1 MCGIAGIVDLKAR
14 PGVQKEVLQAMAD
27 TLIHRGPD
35 DSGFH
40 VEETWGL
47 AFRRLSIID
56 LTTGN
61 QPHYNEDRTLVSVC
75 NGEIYNYRELK
86 QALVAK
92 GHRFRTNCDVEI
104 LVHLY
109 EEYGAADISTGL
121 NRLNGQFS
129 LAIYDKKDQ
138 SLLLARDP
146 VGITPL
152 FYTEVDG
159 SFIFAS
165 EIKAILKHPSV
176 RRAVDPAGL
185 DQVFT
190 FPGIVS
196 PTTMFRGI
204 QSLKPG
210 HYVLVRKGKV
220 EIREYW
226 DLVYPR
232 EEERGESQPESFYV
246 ERLNEL
252 LRQAVRYRL
261 NADVPVGFYLSGGL
275 DSSLIAS
282 IINDVYPGEKW
293 HSFSIGF
300 HQADID
306 ERKYQRMVASRVNS
320 LHHEILFDWP
330 DILNRI
336 KTAVYHAESPLKE
349 SYDTCSL
356 ALSEMVRNQGMK
368 VILTGEG
375 SDELFGGYVGYRFD
389 MLHRDGADELDD
401 VETQIEKEIRR
412 RLWGDSRFLYE
423 RNFFEFRETREAIYS
438 TALGS
443 MLDDFCAEGRP
454 LVDVSKMNG
463 RHPLH
468 KRSYVDFKLRL
479 SDHLLSDHGD
489 RVSLANSVEAR
500 YPFLDKEVIEF
511 ARTLPVEFLL
521 KDAAEKYIVRKT
533 AGRYLPGAVVNRQ
546 KFGFVA
552 PGSPYLLKQDVQW
565 VKDLLSYDK
574 IRREGYF
581 NPDTIERLKKTYLD
595 DRFTVNQTFD
605 NDLLMTVITFEIFL
619 DLFDMPDFR

>member
-1 MCGIAGIVDLKAR
+1 MCGIAGIVDLKGR

-86 QALVAK
+86 EALVAK

-104 LVHLY
+104 LVHLH
-109 EEYGAADISTGL
+109 EEYGAAGISTGL

-129 LAIYDKKDQ
+129 LAIYDIKDQ

-152 FYTEVDG
+152 FFTEVDG

-196 PTTMFRGI
+196 PTTMFSGI

-210 HYVLVRKGKV
+210 HYILVRNGKV

-226 DLVYPR
+226 DLVYPG
-232 EEERGESQPESFYV
+232 EGESGESQPESFYV
-246 ERLNEL
+246 ERLDEL

-282 IINDVYPGEKW
+282 IINDVHPGENR

-320 LHHEILFDWP
+320 HHHEILFDWR

-336 KTAVYHAESPLKE
+336 KTAVYHAETPLKE

-356 ALSEMVRNQGMK
+356 ALSEKVKQQGMK

-389 MLHRDGADELDD
+389 MLHREGMDELDD
-401 VETQIEKEIRR
+401 AETQIEKEIRR

-423 RNFFEFRETREAIYS
+423 RNFFDFRETREAIYS

-443 MLDDFCAEGRP
+443 MLDDFCAEGRA

-468 KRSYVDFKLRL
+468 KRSYADFKLRL

-533 AGRYLPGAVVNRQ
+533 AERYLPGAVVNRQ

-605 NDLLMTVITFEIFL
+605 NDLLMTVMTFEIFL
-619 DLFDMPDFR
+619 DLFEMPDFR

>member
-1 MCGIAGIVDLKAR
+1 MCGIAGIIDLKGR
-14 PGVQKEVLQAMAD
+14 PGVDKRLLEAMAD
-27 TLIHRGPD
+27 TMVHRGPD

-40 VEETWGL
+40 VEENWGF

-56 LTTGN
+56 LATGN
-61 QPHYNEDRTLVSVC
+61 QPHYNEDRTIVSVC

-86 QALVAK
+86 QTLIAK

-109 EEYGAADISTGL
+109 EEYSPANISSAL
-121 NRLNGQFS
+121 SSLNGQFS
-129 LAIYDKKDQ
+129 LAIYDMREQ
-138 SLLLARDP
+138 SLLLARDC

-152 FYTEVDG
+152 FFTEAEG
-159 SFIFAS
+159 CFIFAS

-176 RRAVDPAGL
+176 RRAVDLTGL

-196 PTTMFRGI
+196 PTTMFKGI

-210 HYVLVRKGKV
+210 HYVIVRNGKV

-226 DLVYPR
+226 DLVYPK
-232 EEERGESQPESFYV
+232 EGESGDPQPESFYV
-246 ERLNEL
+246 ERLDEL
-252 LRQAVRYRL
+252 LRQAVQYRL

-282 IINDVYPGEKW
+282 IINDFYPEEKW
-293 HSFSIGF
+293 HSFSICF
-300 HQADID
+300 NQADID
-306 ERKYQRMVASRVNS
+306 ERKYQRIVSSQVKS
-320 LHHEILFDWP
+320 IHHEILFDWP
-330 DILNRI
+330 DIINRI

-349 SYDTCSL
+349 SYNTCSL
-356 ALSEMVRNQGMK
+356 ALSELVRSHGMK

-389 MLHRDGADELDD
+389 MFHRDEIDEIDD
-401 VETQIEKEIRR
+401 AQTQIEKEIRH

-423 RNFFEFRETREAIYS
+423 RNFYEFKETKAAIYS
-438 TALGS
+438 HALGA
-443 MLDDFCAEGRP
+443 MMDDFCSEGRE
-454 LVDVSKMNG
+454 LVDVSKMIG

-500 YPFLDKEVIEF
+500 YPFLDKDLVEF
-511 ARTLPVEFLL
+511 ARMLPVDLL
-521 KDAAEKYIVRKT
+521 MKDSAEKYIVRKT
-533 AGRYLPGAVVNRQ
+533 AERYLPGAVINRQ

-565 VKDLLSYDK
+565 LNDILSFDK
-574 IRREGYF
+574 IQREGYF
-581 NPDTIERLKKTYLD
+581 NPDTIERLKKMYRSD
-595 DRFTVNQTFD
+595 KFTVNQTFD

-619 DLFDMPDFR
+619 ELFDMPNFS

>member
-1 MCGIAGIVDLKAR
+1 MCGIAGILDLKGR
-14 PGVQKEVLQAMAD
+14 PTVQKTLLEAMAA

-35 DSGFH
+35 DSGFY
-40 VEETWGL
+40 VEETCGL

-56 LTTGN
+56 LTAGN
-61 QPHYNEDRTLVSVC
+61 QPHCNEDGKLVSIC

-86 QALVAK
+86 DTLLAK

-109 EEYGAADISTGL
+109 EEFGPEFL
-121 NRLNGQFS
+121 NCLNGQFS
-129 LAIYDKKDQ
+129 LAIYDKRDR
-138 SLLLARDP
+138 SLLLARDH

-152 FYTEVDG
+152 FFTEADG

-176 RRAVDPAGL
+176 RRIVDPAGL

-196 PTTMFRGI
+196 PTTMFQGI
-204 QSLKPG
+204 RSLKPG
-210 HYVLVRKGKV
+210 HYAIVRNGAVTVK
-220 EIREYW
+220 EYW
-226 DLVYPR
+226 DLIYPKQ
-232 EEERGESQPESFYV
+232 GEGETSQPESYYIG
-246 ERLNEL
+246 RLDEL
-252 LRQAVRYRL
+252 LRQAVHYRL

-282 IINDVYPGEKW
+282 IINDFYPGEKW

-300 HQADID
+300 HQTDID
-306 ERKYQRMVASRVNS
+306 ERKYQRLIASQVKS
-320 LHHEILFDWP
+320 IHHEILFDWP

-349 SYDTCSL
+349 SYNTCSL
-356 ALSEMVRNQGMK
+356 ALSELVRHEGIK

-389 MLHRDGADELDD
+389 MLQRDGDD
-401 VETQIEKEIRR
+401 GMDDAATQIEKEICR
-412 RLWGDSRFLYE
+412 RLWGDERFLYE
-423 RNFFEFRETREAIYS
+423 RNFFEFRETKAALYS
-438 TALGS
+438 SALGE
-443 MLDDFCAEGRP
+443 MMEDFCAEEAP
-454 LVDVSKMNG
+454 LVDVSKMTG

-468 KRSYVDFKLRL
+468 KRSYADFKLRL

-500 YPFLDKEVIEF
+500 YPFLDREVIDF
-511 ARTLPVEFLL
+511 ARNLPVDLL
-521 KDAAEKYIVRKT
+521 MKDAAEKYIVRKS
-533 AGRYLPGAVVNRQ
+533 AERYLPQCVVNRQ

-552 PGSPYLLKQDVQW
+552 PGSPYLLKQEVPWLNDI
-565 VKDLLSYDK
+565 LSYDK

-581 NPDTIERLKKTYLD
+581 NPDTIERLKQSYRS
-595 DRFTVNQTFD
+595 DRFSVNQTFE

-619 DLFDMPDFR
+619 ELFEMPDFK

>member
-1 MCGIAGIVDLKAR
+1 MCGIAGIVDLWGKNTVER
-14 PGVQKEVLQAMAD
+14 PVLEAMAK
-27 TLIHRGPD
+27 TLVHRGPD
-35 DSGFH
+35 DAGFH
-40 VEETWGL
+40 VEDRWGF
-47 AFRRLSIID
+47 AFRRLAILD

-61 QPHYNEDRTLVSVC
+61 QPHYNEDRTIVSVC

-86 QALVAK
+86 ETLIAR
-92 GHRFRTNCDVEI
+92 GHQFQTTCDVEV

-109 EEYGAADISTGL
+109 EEEGREFL

-129 LAIYDKKDQ
+129 FAIYDRAERN
-138 SLLLARDP
+138 LFLARDH

-152 FYTEVDG
+152 FFTEAGG

-165 EIKAILKHPSV
+165 EVKAILKHPAV
-176 RRAVDPAGL
+176 RRSVDLTGL

-190 FPGIVS
+190 FPGTVS
-196 PTTMFRGI
+196 PTTMFTGI
-204 QSLKPG
+204 HSLKPG
-210 HYVLVRKGKV
+210 HCVTVRNGKV

-226 DLVYPR
+226 DLSYP
-232 EEERGESQPESFYV
+232 GEGEAGDGRPESFYV
-246 ERLNEL
+246 EQLDEL

-275 DSSLIAS
+275 DSSLIAA
-282 IINDVYPGEKW
+282 IISDVHPGEQR

-300 HQADID
+300 HQPDID
-306 ERKYQRMVASRVNS
+306 ERKYQRLVSSQVNS
-320 LHHEILFDWP
+320 IHHEILFDWP
-330 DILNRI
+330 DIINRI

-356 ALSEMVRNQGMK
+356 ALSELVRSEGMK

-389 MLHRDGADELDD
+389 MLQRDGVDEIDD
-401 VETQIEKEIRR
+401 AETQIEKEIRQ

-423 RNFFEFRETREAIYS
+423 RDFFAFRETKAALYS
-438 TALGS
+438 QAVGS
-443 MLDDFCAEGRP
+443 MLDDFCAEGRE
-454 LVDVSKMNG
+454 LVDVSKMVG

-468 KRSYVDFKLRL
+468 KRSYADFKLRL

-500 YPFLDKEVIEF
+500 YPFLDREVIEF
-511 ARTLPVEFLL
+511 ARTLPVSLL
-521 KDAAEKYIVRKT
+521 MRDAAEKYIVRRT
-533 AGRYLPGAVVNRQ
+533 ARRYLPEAVVNRQ

-552 PGSPYLLKQDVQW
+552 PGSPYLVKQNVPW
-565 VKDLLSYDK
+565 LNDLLAYDK
-574 IRREGYF
+574 IQREGYF
-581 NPDTIERLKKTYLD
+581 NPDTIERLKKTYRGD
-595 DRFTVNQTFD
+595 NFTVNQTFD

-619 DLFDMPDFR
+619 EMFAMPDFN

>member
-1 MCGIAGIVDLKAR
+1 MCGIAGIVDLKGR
-14 PGVQKEVLQAMAD
+14 PGAMKGLLQAMAD
-27 TLIHRGPD
+27 ALVHRGPD

-56 LTTGN
+56 LSTGN
-61 QPHYNEDRTLVSVC
+61 QPHCNEDGTIVSVC
-75 NGEIYNYRELK
+75 NGEIYNYQELK
-86 QALVAK
+86 QELVAK

-109 EEYGAADISTGL
+109 EEYGPADISSGL

-129 LAIYDKKDQ
+129 IAIFDKKEN
-138 SLLLARDP
+138 SLLLARDH

-152 FYTEVDG
+152 FFTEAEG

-176 RRAVDPAGL
+176 RRAVDLTGL

-196 PTTMFRGI
+196 PTTMFKGI
-204 QSLKPG
+204 RSLKPG
-210 HYVLVRKGKV
+210 HYVWVRNGKV

-226 DLVYPR
+226 DLIYPK
-232 EEERGESQPESFYV
+232 EGEIGDLRPESFYV
-246 ERLNEL
+246 ERLDEL

-275 DSSLIAS
+275 DSSLIAT
-282 IINDVYPGEKW
+282 IINDLDPREQW

-306 ERKYQRMVASRVNS
+306 ERKYQQLVASRVKS
-320 LHHEILFDWP
+320 IHHEILFDWP
-330 DILNRI
+330 DIINRI

-356 ALSEMVRNQGMK
+356 ALSELVRSQGIK

-389 MLHRDGADELDD
+389 MLQRDGVDEIDD
-401 VETQIEKEIRR
+401 LETQIEKEIRR

-423 RNFFEFRETREAIYS
+423 RNFFEFRETKAAIYS
-438 TALGS
+438 PAVGA
-443 MLDDFCAEGRP
+443 MMEDFCGEGRQ
-454 LVDVSKMNG
+454 LVDVSKMIG

-468 KRSYVDFKLRL
+468 KRSYADFKLRL

-500 YPFLDKEVIEF
+500 YPFLDKDLIEF
-511 ARTLPVEFLL
+511 ARTLPVALL
-521 KDAAEKYIVRKT
+521 MKDSAEKYIVRKT
-533 AGRYLPGAVVNRQ
+533 AERYLPGAVINRQ

-552 PGSPYLLKQDVQW
+552 PGSPYLLKQNIQW
-565 VKDLLSYDK
+565 LNDMLSHDK
-574 IRREGYF
+574 IQREGYF
-581 NPDTIERLKKTYLD
+581 NPDTIERLKKTYRGD
-595 DRFTVNQTFD
+595 KFTVNQTFD

-619 DLFDMPDFR
+619 ELFDMPDFI